1 MNESRTNKVPYENYI
16 EARAHNTPGMTL
28 GISWKARTLRIRQ
41 MTAGML
47 TWKSEAACSAP
58 SRMPETDKSR
68 LLTLKDDMYLS
79 NPIKRF

>member
-1 MNESRTNKVPYENYI
+1 M
-16 EARAHNTPGMTL
+16 L
-28 GISWKARTLRIRQ
+28 GINWKARTLSTRQ

-47 TWKSEAACSAP
+47 TWKSEAASSEP
-58 SRMPETDKSR
+58 SNMPETDMSR